1 VRWVA
6 ACLVAAA
13 LVAALA
19 SCGGNSS
26 AATAKGGT
34 EALQG
39 APPPA
44 FKPSRHPAETPGQV
58 TARPGRSGAPS
69 RCAAQL
75 GDVLDSMEKLRT
87 RLVAGLA
94 YEQYVGAVKS
104 VLGAYGAVPVDE
116 LALACLRAAGT
127 PAEKGINRYVAA
139 GNAWTDCVEVPSCEA
154 ASIEAD
160 LQRKW
165 KQASAYLSKA
175 QRGLR
180 QGPPPD

>member
-1 VRWVA
+1 MRWVA
-6 ACLVAAA
+6 ACLAAA
-13 LVAALA
+13 CVALSLA

-26 AATAKGGT
+26 EATAKAGVKT
-34 EALQG
+34 STTT
-39 APPPA
+39 PPPTA
-44 FKPSRHPAETPGQV
+44 HPGGNRQATRATGN
-58 TARPGRSGAPS
+58 

-75 GDVLDSMEKLRT
+75 GDVLDSMAGLRT

-104 VLGAYGAVPVDE
+104 VLAAYGAVPVDE

-154 ASIEAD
+154 ASIEAE
-160 LQRKW
+160 LQGKW
-165 KQASAYLSKA
+165 KQASGYLSKA

-180 QGPPPD
+180 HQVSG